1 MRLPGTR
8 HANEVI
14 AVIAGAPAHRD
25 LSSAVREGGPEGFV
39 LGVERA
45 LGVAGLGGRRRG
57 VPPPVGTHPVN
68 RHGRLL
74 RARHGAAP
82 GVEQDE
88 PQRMVAF
95 AVEVFLAP
103 VALLGGYADAE
114 IGVVGRDGRDLLV
127 DAEVTALF
135 EDLDGEFAAQH
146 PRTQPFQRGE
156 PVGGQLQRALGVGR
170 AGDDLTLLGGELL
183 RGVVERIVGIALE
196 ARRDLRQLRLER
208 DLGPCGRCA
217 VQPPGRQ
224 SARELLGVDGLSVA
238 QTHLDLH
245 PVGFDGVHAD
255 VFLEHRAAEGRLR
268 APDSRGGGGRRL

>member
-1 MRLPGTR
+1 MRLSRAR
-8 HANEVI
+8 HADEVV
-14 AVIAGAPAHRD
+14 AVIACAPAHRD
-25 LSSAVREGGPEGFV
+25 LSRAVREGGPQGFV

-45 LGVAGLGGRRRG
+45 FGVAGLGSRRRG

-74 RARHGAAP
+74 RARRGTAP

-103 VALLGGYADAE
+103 VALLGGYADSE

-127 DAEVTALF
+127 DAEIAAFF
-135 EDLDGEFAAQH
+135 EDLDGEFAIQH

-156 PVGGQLQRALGVGR
+156 PVGGQLQRAVGAGR
-170 AGDDLTLLGGELL
+170 AGDDLPLLGGELL
-183 RGVVERIVGIALE
+183 RGVVERIVGVALE

-208 DLGPCGRCA
+208 DFRSCGRCA

-224 SARELLGVDGLSVA
+224 PAGELLRVDGLSVA
-238 QTHLDLH
+238 EAHLDLH
-245 PVGFDGVHAD
+245 PVGLDGVHAD
-255 VFLEHRAAEGRLR
+255 VFLERRAAEGRLR
-268 APDSRGGGGRRL
+268 APDSRGGGGRRP